1 MGAVIAFHAFPKTLP
16 GGFLG
21 VDVFFVIS
29 GFLISGMIL
38 DAIRAGRFNLLDFYL
53 RRARRIVPAL
63 LTMLAGITLLAALVL
78 MPDEMERFGSNVTA
92 GALFVPNLVLAREQ
106 GYFDPAAI
114 DNPLLHLWSLG
125 VEEQF
130 YLFWPLA
137 LMLLL
142 PRAGARRM
150 VLAIA
155 GIIAF
160 SLVLH
165 VVMSR
170 HVPTAAF
177 YLPFTR
183 FWQLLAGALL
193 AALATARAVANPE
206 GGTALSPMRR
216 PGWMND
222 LMSFVG
228 LALIGATILVGS
240 VAHAQVSL
248 ALPVTL
254 GAALFIAAGPQALP
268 NRTLFSWRPVV
279 YVGLI
284 SYPLY
289 LWHWPPLSF
298 LHLMDLNE
306 GTSGRVLRV
315 GAVLFAFAA
324 SALTYHLVEVPIRRR
339 KDLRRIGPRLLSGL
353 GAAAVAGVAIA
364 ASGGLPQRTT
374 LDHNPFYRTAEMRR
388 DDRCSEL
395 YGQPETLYKSAFCV
409 RNDYEDEPEIVL
421 LGDSHSNMLVSGVQA
436 AYPLASTLQI
446 GASACPYLRDT
457 EYWNDNRRS
466 WRRICPPLTEVA
478 YRAVGPRTRLVILS
492 ARIPSYI
499 ASAKDYAASFDYV
512 SPKHFQSPLF
522 PGASPAETYRLA
534 LMRDLRV
541 LLAEDREVVL
551 VLPVPSLD
559 FSPRNC
565 VRFRPIERWMDEPDA
580 DACSEP
586 RAEVEAE
593 HAESRAIVA
602 RVVREIADPDLYV
615 VDPVDALCDA
625 RRCRAVIGGHLMY
638 LDDNHLSPDGSRYVW
653 ARIQPRDLRATADR
667 HWLVPHSAYRPS
679 Q

>member
-38 DAIRAGRFNLLDFYL
+38 DAIREGRFSLLDFYL

-63 LTMLAGITLLAALVL
+63 LTMLSCITLLAALVL

-130 YLFWPLA
+130 YLVWPLA

-142 PRAGARRM
+142 PRMGARNM
-150 VLAIA
+150 VFVIAAI
-155 GIIAF
+155 I
-160 SLVLH
+160 VLSFALH
-165 VVMSR
+165 AVMAR
-170 HVPTAAF
+170 HAPTAAF

-193 AALATARAVANPE
+193 AGLATARPVAPHE

-216 PGWMND
+216 PAWLNH
-222 LMSFVG
+222 LMSFAG
-228 LALIGATILVGS
+228 LALIGAAILAGDVS
-240 VAHAQVSL
+240 HAQVSL
-248 ALPVTL
+248 ALPVTV
-254 GAALFIAAGPQALP
+254 GAALFIAAGPDALP

-298 LHLMDLNE
+298 LHLMELNE
-306 GTSGRVLRV
+306 GTLGRILRV

-324 SALTYHLVEVPIRRR
+324 SALTYHLVELPIRRR
-339 KDLRRIGPRLLSGL
+339 KDLRRIGVRLLGGL
-353 GAAAVAGVAIA
+353 GAAAVAGVAVA

-388 DDRCSEL
+388 EDRCSEI
-395 YGQPETLYKSAFCV
+395 YGQPEALLKAAFCV
-409 RNDYEDEPEIVL
+409 RNDYEHEPEIVL
-421 LGDSHSNMLVSGVQA
+421 LGDSHSNMFVSGVQA
-436 AYPLASTLQI
+436 VYPLASTLQI
-446 GASACPYLRDT
+446 GASACPYLRNT
-457 EYWNDNRRS
+457 EYWNDSRKS
-466 WRRICPPLTEVA
+466 WRQVCPPLTEVA
-478 YRAVGPRTRLVILS
+478 YRAVGPATRLVILA
-492 ARIPSYI
+492 ARMPGYI
-499 ASAKDYAASFDYV
+499 ASPEEYAATYDYT

-522 PGASPAETYRLA
+522 PGASPPETWRLA
-534 LMRDLRV
+534 LMRDLRL
-541 LLAEDREVVL
+541 LLAADREVVL
-551 VLPVPSLD
+551 VLPVPALD
-559 FSPRNC
+559 FSPRTC

-580 DACSEP
+580 DACSVP
-586 RAEVEAE
+586 RAEVEAA
-593 HAESRAIVA
+593 HAESRALIA
-602 RVVREIADPDLYV
+602 RVVREIADPDLHV
-615 VDPVDALCDA
+615 VDPADALCDA
-625 RRCRAVIGGHLMY
+625 HRCRAVIGGHLMY
-638 LDDNHLSPDGSRYVW
+638 IDDNHLSPDGSRYVW
-653 ARIQPRDLRATADR
+653 ERIQPRNLRATADR
-667 HWLVPHSAYRPS
+667 RWRTPHSAYRPAR
-679 Q
+679 

>member
-1 MGAVIAFHAFPKTLP
+1 MGAVVAFHAFPKTLP

-38 DAIRAGRFNLLDFYL
+38 DAIREGRFSLLDFYL

-63 LTMLAGITLLAALVL
+63 LTMLAGITLLAALIL

-130 YLFWPLA
+130 YLVWPLA
-137 LMLLL
+137 LLLLL
-142 PRAGARRM
+142 PRAGARNL

-155 GIIAF
+155 GIILL
-160 SLVLH
+160 SLALH
-165 VVMSR
+165 IALAR
-170 HVPTAAF
+170 LAPTASF

-183 FWQLLAGALL
+183 FWQLLAGAML
-193 AALATARAVANPE
+193 AALATARAVERHE

-216 PGWMND
+216 PAWVND
-222 LMSFVG
+222 LMSFAG
-228 LALIGATILVGS
+228 LALIGTTIYAGTVNHS
-240 VAHAQVSL
+240 QVSL
-248 ALPVTL
+248 ALPVTA
-254 GAALFIAAGPQALP
+254 GAALFIAAGPRALP

-298 LHLMDLNE
+298 LHLMELNE
-306 GTSGRVLRV
+306 GTSGRILRV

-324 SALTYHLVEVPIRRR
+324 SALTYHLVELPMRRR
-339 KDLRRIGPRLLSGL
+339 KDLRRIGVRLLGGL
-353 GAAAVAGVAIA
+353 GAAAVAGVVVA

-388 DDRCSEL
+388 EDRCSEIH
-395 YGQPETLYKSAFCV
+395 GQPENLHKSAFCV
-409 RNDYEDEPEIVL
+409 RNDYQHEPEIVL
-421 LGDSHSNMLVSGVQA
+421 LGDSHANMFVSGVLSTW
-436 AYPLASTLQI
+436 PLASTLQI

-457 EYWNDNRRS
+457 EYWNDNRPS
-466 WRRICPPLTEVA
+466 WRRICPPLTETA
-478 YRAVGPRTRLVILS
+478 YRAIGSETRLVILA

-499 ASAKDYAASFDYV
+499 APAREYAATFDYV
-512 SPKHFQSPLF
+512 SPKHFRSPQF
-522 PGASPAETYRLA
+522 PGANAAETWRLA
-534 LMRDLRV
+534 LRRDLR
-541 LLAEDREVVL
+541 LLLSEDREVVL
-551 VLPVPSLD
+551 VLPVPALD
-559 FSPRNC
+559 FSPRTC

-580 DACSEP
+580 DACTVP

-593 HAESRAIVA
+593 HAQSRAIVA
-602 RVVREIADPDLYV
+602 DVAREIADPDLHV

-625 RRCRAVIGGHLMY
+625 RQCRAVIGGRLMY

-653 ARIQPRDLRATADR
+653 ARIQPRNLRANADR
-667 HWLVPHSAYRPS
+667 HWQSPRSAYRTER
-679 Q
+679 

>member
-1 MGAVIAFHAFPKTLP
+1 MVAFHAFPKTLP

-38 DAIRAGRFNLLDFYL
+38 DAIREGRFSLLDFYL

-63 LTMLAGITLLAALVL
+63 LTMLAGITLLAALIL

-130 YLFWPLA
+130 YLVWPLA

-142 PRAGARRM
+142 PRAGARNL

-155 GIIAF
+155 GIILL
-160 SLVLH
+160 SLALH
-165 VVMSR
+165 IALAR
-170 HVPTAAF
+170 QAPTASF

-183 FWQLLAGALL
+183 FWQLLAGAML
-193 AALATARAVANPE
+193 AALATARVVERHE
-206 GGTALSPMRR
+206 GGTALSPLRR
-216 PGWMND
+216 RAWVSD
-222 LMSFVG
+222 LMSFAG
-228 LALIGATILVGS
+228 LALLGVTIFAGTVTHS
-240 VAHAQVSL
+240 QVSL

-254 GAALFIAAGPQALP
+254 GAALFIAAGPDALP

-298 LHLMDLNE
+298 LHLMELNE
-306 GTSGRVLRV
+306 GTSGRILRV

-324 SALTYHLVEVPIRRR
+324 SALTYHLIELPVRRR
-339 KDLRRIGPRLLSGL
+339 KDLRRIGVRLLGGL
-353 GAAAVAGVAIA
+353 GAAAVAGVVVA

-388 DDRCSEL
+388 EDRCSEL
-395 YGQPETLYKSAFCV
+395 YGQPEAFYKSAFCV
-409 RNDYEDEPEIVL
+409 RNDYADEPEIVL
-421 LGDSHSNMLVSGVQA
+421 LGDSHANMFVSGVHSIW
-436 AYPLASTLQI
+436 PLASTLQI

-457 EYWNDNRRS
+457 EYWNDNRPS
-466 WRRICPPLTEVA
+466 WRRICPPLTETA
-478 YRAVGPRTRLVILS
+478 YRAIVSETRLVILA

-499 ASAKDYAASFDYV
+499 APAREYAATFDYV
-512 SPKHFQSPLF
+512 SPKHFRSPLF
-522 PGASPAETYRLA
+522 PGADPSETWRLA
-534 LMRDLRV
+534 LLRDLRL
-541 LLAEDREVVL
+541 LLAEDREVIL
-551 VLPVPSLD
+551 VLPVPALD
-559 FSPRNC
+559 FSPRTC

-580 DACSEP
+580 DACTVP

-593 HAESRAIVA
+593 HAQSRAIVA
-602 RVVREIADPDLYV
+602 GVAREIADPDLHV

-625 RRCRAVIGGHLMY
+625 RKCRAVIGGRLMY

-653 ARIQPRDLRATADR
+653 ARIQPRNLRANADR
-667 HWLVPHSAYRPS
+667 HWQSPRSAYRTER
-679 Q
+679 